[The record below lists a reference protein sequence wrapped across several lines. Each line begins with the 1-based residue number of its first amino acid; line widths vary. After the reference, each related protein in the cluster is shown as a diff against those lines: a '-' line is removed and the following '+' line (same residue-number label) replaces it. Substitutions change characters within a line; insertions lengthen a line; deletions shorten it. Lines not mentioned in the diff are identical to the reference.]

1 MVKTVQGKRQASPGP
16 RDELP
21 VRVCTCVRVC
31 ARTCECL
38 CVQLCVC
45 VCVCVCVNSA
55 KLSLMFEFWCKKCLP
70 SYQAIICSN
79 VGVLGV
85 PNPNPTLARCCNT
98 SQQYF
103 STQQHVTQPSLGI
116 LFEILFGLTRIIYIY
131 IWCICLCI
139 CNMFGL
145 EITKYM
151 VYIYAYNY
159 ANPIIYYTCVPA

>member
-1 MVKTVQGKRQASPGP
+1 MLPFIQCLKIDLHASYITYYAHTHTHLQTQGVSMVKTVQGKRQASPGP

-103 STQQHVTQPSLGI
+103 STQ
-116 LFEILFGLTRIIYIY
+116 
-131 IWCICLCI
+131 
-139 CNMFGL
+139 
-145 EITKYM
+145 
-151 VYIYAYNY
+151 
-159 ANPIIYYTCVPA
+159 